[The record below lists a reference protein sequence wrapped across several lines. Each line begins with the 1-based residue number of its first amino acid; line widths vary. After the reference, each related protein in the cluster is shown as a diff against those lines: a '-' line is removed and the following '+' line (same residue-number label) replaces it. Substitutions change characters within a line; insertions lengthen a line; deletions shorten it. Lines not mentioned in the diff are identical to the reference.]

1 MDIIIYLIPIAL
13 FLGLV
18 GLGAFLWSLKS
29 GQYDDL
35 DGASYRALFEE
46 DDMAAEQQG
55 KEDKLSKTN
64 GIEDNGTGKNQ
75 GKTLPPSHSSPSQ

>member
-1 MDIIIYLIPIAL
+1 MSVLVYLIPIAL

-35 DGASYRALFEE
+35 EG
-46 DDMAAEQQG
+46 AAERILFDDDDANVAPPP
-55 KEDKLSKTN
+55 DKNAKT
-64 GIEDNGTGKNQ
+64 DTPTG
-75 GKTLPPSHSSPSQ
+75 GAHDGHR